1 MQLVSTPYTVTDL
14 SLVRWATTIARGTP
28 CIIRGQLLSGQVTR
42 TRFICSICSI
52 CFIYFILFVLFVLF
66 VSLCFIN
73 FSSLI
78 AGLLCMCIWS
88 GLEQSRYDSSPNVLT
103 PLGLRNNTVVKTSE
117 INTKIGHQ
125 DAWTC
130 MEVLE
135 KCRRSEQC
143 RCSKDGAEKR
153 PTGGGHGTW
162 DMGVDC

>member
-52 CFIYFILFVLFVLF
+52 CSICFIYFILFVLFVLF

-78 AGLLCMCIWS
+78 EASCACAYG
-88 GLEQSRYDSSPNVLT
+88 Q
-103 PLGLRNNTVVKTSE
+103 
-117 INTKIGHQ
+117 
-125 DAWTC
+125 AWNKAA
-130 MEVLE
+130 MIV
-135 KCRRSEQC
+135 RRMS
-143 RCSKDGAEKR
+143 
-153 PTGGGHGTW
+153 
-162 DMGVDC
+162 